1 MSPADAAE
9 TQHDDRRQQARA
21 EAALWVARGS
31 ASDVA
36 ASPGLDAWLGS
47 DPLRAEA
54 LGRTLGVWDELGQVL
69 PDWKRDGPVVAP
81 PAPARRRVMAMA
93 GLACALLVCVLG
105 LNHYWSPTIYRTG
118 IGEQRALVL
127 ADGSHVTLNTGSELQ
142 VYRQG
147 SERRSK
153 LVSGEAMFDVA
164 HDPEHPFIV
173 EAAGR
178 YVRALGTSFIVRS
191 DAQRL
196 DVTLLTG
203 SVDIGS
209 IADAATTRPVRL
221 TPGERYRRSG
231 TGAPSLD
238 RPKLD
243 MVTAWRN
250 GELVL
255 DETPLPE
262 AVAEMNRY
270 SSRPIVLQ
278 GAELARLRLSGV
290 FQTSDSVSFATTVG
304 AIYGVRVV
312 DGPRDL
318 RIVAKGAQPR

>member
-1 MSPADAAE
+1 MVSPANAPE
-9 TQHDDRRQQARA
+9 TRHDDRRQQARA
-21 EAALWVARGS
+21 EAALWVARGT
-31 ASDVA
+31 AADAA
-36 ASPGLDAWLGS
+36 ASPRLDQWLGS

-54 LGRTLGVWDELGQVL
+54 LGRTLGIWDELGQVL
-69 PDWKRDGPVVAP
+69 PDWKRDGPVVAA
-81 PAPARRRVMAMA
+81 PAPAARHRVLALA
-93 GLACALLVCVLG
+93 SLACALLVCVLS
-105 LNHYWSPTIYRTG
+105 LHWYWSPAVYRTG
-118 IGEQRALVL
+118 IGERRVVVL
-127 ADGSHVTLNTGSELQ
+127 ADGSRVTLNTGSQLQ

-147 SERRSK
+147 RERRST

-164 HDPEHPFIV
+164 HDPAHPFVV

-178 YVRALGTSFIVRS
+178 YVRALGTSFIVRN
-191 DAQRL
+191 DAARL

-209 IADAATTRPVRL
+209 IANVAGMPVRL
-221 TPGERYRRSG
+221 TPGERYRG
-231 TGAPSLD
+231 TASASPMLD
-238 RPKLD
+238 RPRLD
-243 MVTAWRN
+243 MVTAWRH

-278 GAELARLRLSGV
+278 GQKLDRLRLSGV
-290 FQTSDSVSFATTVG
+290 FQTSDSASFATTVG

-312 DGPRDL
+312 SGARDV
-318 RIVAKGAQPR
+318 RILGDSPAP

>member
-1 MSPADAAE
+1 MSRVEAPE
-9 TQHDDRRQQARA
+9 TQHDRRQQARA
-21 EAALWVARGS
+21 EAALWVARGN
-31 ASDVA
+31 ASDPTI
-36 ASPGLDAWLGS
+36 SPGLDAWLGN
-47 DPLRAEA
+47 DPLRADA

-81 PAPARRRVMAMA
+81 AAPVARRRVAAMA
-93 GLACALLVCVLG
+93 SLACALLICVLS
-105 LNHYWSPTIYRTG
+105 LSWYLSPTVYRTG
-118 IGEQRALVL
+118 VGERRVLAL
-127 ADGSHVTLNTGSELQ
+127 ADGTRVTLNTGSELQ
-142 VYRQG
+142 VFRQG
-147 SERRSK
+147 SERRST

-164 HDPEHPFIV
+164 HDPEHPFVV

-178 YVRALGTSFIVRS
+178 YVRALGTSFIVRN

-203 SVDIGS
+203 SVDVGS
-209 IADAATTRPVRL
+209 IANAATRPVRL
-221 TPGERYRRSG
+221 TPGERYRG
-231 TGAPSLD
+231 TGTSAPSLD

-243 MVTAWRN
+243 MVTAWRH

-255 DETPLPE
+255 DQTPLPE

-278 GAELARLRLSGV
+278 GPELARLRLSGV

-318 RIVAKGAQPR
+318 RIVANGPQPR